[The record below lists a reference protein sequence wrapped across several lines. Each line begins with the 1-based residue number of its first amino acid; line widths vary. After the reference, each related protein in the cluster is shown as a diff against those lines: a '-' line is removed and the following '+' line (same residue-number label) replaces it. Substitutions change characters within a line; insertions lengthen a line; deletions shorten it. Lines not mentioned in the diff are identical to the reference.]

1 MGVFATVAD
10 ALCYPEP
17 GRLEALQRRTGE
29 LDECEARARLS
40 AFLERIGGLQLGE
53 WEELHT
59 RTLDLSPH
67 FAPYV
72 GHAVWGESYK
82 RGEFMAALNQVLAS
96 EGVDAEGE
104 LPDHL
109 IPVLRYLDAVG
120 EPIPEVIVHL
130 VPALE
135 RMRAELTEA
144 DSDSPYLS
152 VLDAASAS
160 VRSLSASGDPR

>member
-10 ALCYPEP
+10 ALRYPAP
-17 GRLEALQRRTGE
+17 GRLEALQRCTEE
-29 LDECEARARLS
+29 LDDCEVRAGLC
-40 AFLERIGGLQLGE
+40 AFLERIGLLPLGE

-82 RGEFMAALNQVLAS
+82 RGEFMAALNRALGS

-109 IPVLRYLDAVG
+109 IPVLRYLDAAP
-120 EPIPEVIVHL
+120 EPIPQVLEHL
-130 VPALE
+130 APALE
-135 RMRAELTEA
+135 HMRAELTEA

-160 VRSLSASGDPR
+160 VRSMTAPGDPT

>member
-10 ALCYPEP
+10 ALRYPAP
-17 GRLEALQRRTGE
+17 GRLEALRLSTAE
-29 LDECEARARLS
+29 LDAGEVRAQLGT
-40 AFLERIGGLQLGE
+40 FVERIGVLSLGE

-72 GHAVWGESYK
+72 GHAVWGDSYK
-82 RGEFMAALNQVLAS
+82 RGEFMAVLNRALAS
-96 EGVDAEGE
+96 EGVDADGE

-109 IPVLRYLDAVG
+109 IPVFRYLDAVAD
-120 EPIPEVIVHL
+120 PIPEVL
-130 VPALE
+130 EQLKPALE

-144 DSDSPYLS
+144 DSNSPYLT

-160 VRSLSASGDPR
+160 LRGLRGERDPK